1 MHVLPKATVIRPCG
15 PEDIDRLM
23 ALWLPSTIAAH
34 PFVAEKYWRESAALV
49 RENYL
54 PRAQSWAC
62 WHDDEI
68 VGFISVLDEQF
79 IGALFV
85 ERAFHGRGVAQAL
98 MTHVQQRYRRLSLE
112 VYQQNLRACTFYHR
126 HGFQVTQRLFN
137 DETQAYTLIMNW
149 PAVENSTCYA

>member
-15 PEDIDRLM
+15 PADIDRLM

-62 WHDDEI
+62 WHENEI

-85 ERAFHGRGVAQAL
+85 DRA
-98 MTHVQQRYRRLSLE
+98 
-112 VYQQNLRACTFYHR
+112 YH
-126 HGFQVTQRLFN
+126 VTQLSC
-137 DETQAYTLIMNW
+137 TKLAL
-149 PAVENSTCYA
+149 

>member
-1 MHVLPKATVIRPCG
+1 VPLLPKAALIRPCG
-15 PEDIDRLM
+15 PADVERLM

-34 PFVAEKYWRESAALV
+34 PFVAEEYWRQSAALV

-62 WHDDEI
+62 WQGNEI

-85 ERAFHGRGVAQAL
+85 ERQFHGRGVAAAL

-112 VYQQNLRACTFYHR
+112 VYQQNLRACAFYHKL
-126 HGFQVTQRLFN
+126 GFRTAQRLFN
-137 DETQAYTLIMNW
+137 EETQAYTLIMNW
-149 PAVENSTCYA
+149 PSIENPALYG

>member
-1 MHVLPKATVIRPCG
+1 VIRPCG
-15 PEDIDRLM
+15 PEDIERLM

-34 PFVAEKYWRESAALV
+34 PFVAEKYWHESAALV

-62 WHDDEI
+62 WHNDEI

-85 ERAFHGRGVAQAL
+85 DRAAALPPAQPGGVSAEPASLRVLPQARFSGDA
-98 MTHVQQRYRRLSLE
+98 TPV
-112 VYQQNLRACTFYHR
+112 
-126 HGFQVTQRLFN
+126 
-137 DETQAYTLIMNW
+137 
-149 PAVENSTCYA
+149 

>member
-15 PEDIDRLM
+15 PADIDRLM

-62 WHDDEI
+62 WHENEI

-85 ERAFHGRGVAQAL
+85 DRAYHGRSVARAL

-112 VYQQNLRACTFYHR
+112 VYQQNLRACAFYHK

-149 PAVENSTCYA
+149 PAIENSTGYG